1 MSNTE
6 QLHNTTSARIEI
18 LTNMGF
24 DIRIRRSDAGD
35 KVLASLY
42 NITQLLRHHPVF
54 KNRMYYDSFAESVR
68 WEDSGGEWGEIT
80 DHDVDM
86 IRYVCQDRW
95 SVNFK
100 KDDIFA
106 AVEIVAKEHKKN
118 PIHDYF
124 DTIRGAWK
132 PGDEP
137 RAERLLIDYFGAED
151 TPINRAYSIRW
162 LISVAARTYA
172 TVRRPIK
179 ADAMLVLYGGQGIG
193 KSTALR
199 CLCFSNVLAGEYFGD
214 SELSMDNY
222 RESVQ
227 AIQGKAIYEL
237 QELAKRTKDVRVEKA
252 FLSRDYDDVRLP
264 YKRSYQKFARKTIFC
279 ATTNKKNVLNDASG
293 SRRFWCVD
301 LGRKKIDIAKLRK
314 DLDLIWS
321 EVLYHYEAGE
331 QHYLTDA
338 EEHLR
343 VKSAQDFTDPHPLE
357 DVVME
362 AVSLLSAPYTV
373 SQILEHIYRDPD
385 PTRHSIKHLDKSTRQ
400 NQAIISDILLSNN
413 FVYARRK
420 KNNNSQ
426 QRLRGWWPE

>member
-1 MSNTE
+1 MSNTQ
-6 QLHNTTSARIEI
+6 QLHNSTSARIEI
-18 LTNMGF
+18 LLNIGF
-24 DIRIRRSDAGD
+24 DIRIRRSESGD

-54 KNRMYYDSFAESVR
+54 KGRTYYDSFAESVL
-68 WEDSGGEWGEIT
+68 WEDEDEEWGEIR

-118 PIHDYF
+118 PIQDYF
-124 DTIRGAWK
+124 DSIRGMWR
-132 PGDEP
+132 PGDKP
-137 RAERLLIDYFGAED
+137 RVEFLLCDYLGAAD
-151 TPINRAYSIRW
+151 TPINRAYSKRW
-162 LISVAARTYA
+162 LISIVARSRA
-172 TVRRPIK
+172 TLKRPVK
-179 ADAMLVLYGGQGIG
+179 VDAMLVLYGGQGIG
-193 KSTALR
+193 KSTAVET
-199 CLCFSNVLAGEYFGD
+199 LCFSNVLSGQYFGD

-252 FLSRDYDDVRLP
+252 FLSRKVDDVRLP
-264 YKRSYQKFARKTIFC
+264 YKRSYQKFARKTVFC

-301 LGRKKIDIAKLRK
+301 LGNKPIDIASLRR

-321 EVLYHYEAGE
+321 EALYYYEQKE
-331 QHYLTDA
+331 QHYLN
-338 EEHLR
+338 EEEEKLR
-343 VKSAQDFTDPHPLE
+343 VDSAHDFTDPHPLQ
-357 DVVME
+357 DVVLE

-373 SQILEHIYRDPD
+373 SQILEHIYKDPD
-385 PTRHSIKHLDKSTRQ
+385 PTRYSIKHLDKSTRQ
-400 NQAIISDILLSNN
+400 NQAIISDILLSNG
-413 FVYARRK
+413 FVYARRRCAY
-420 KNNNSQ
+420 KND
-426 QRLRGWWPE
+426 RLRGWWPS